1 MQTLNRWAGFV
12 FLLFNS
18 KTIFRLLPG
27 LILVGM
33 YVALLIFIHANF
45 PRIQLKIPTSIHSLL
60 GIVLGLLLVFRTNTA
75 YERWWEGRILLGQL
89 VNSSRNLAIKFNTFL
104 GKGNAATKQYLGKL
118 IANYAFAMKEH
129 LREGVIWEEIEET
142 ERPTILDL
150 KNYIHVP
157 NRIAGLIYEEANSL
171 YVMGKITNVQLLI
184 LDKQLEVFTDVAG
197 ACERIKKTPIPL
209 AYSEHLKKFIF
220 LFILILPMGF
230 IHELKYMSIPV
241 VMIIYYAFVG
251 LQLIGEEIE
260 DPFGK
265 DANDLPTDQICE
277 TVRSSVYEILG
288 VRS

>member
-1 MQTLNRWAGFV
+1 METLSRWGSFIV
-12 FLLFNS
+12 FLFNS

-27 LILVGM
+27 LILVGS
-33 YVALLIFIHANF
+33 YVVLLIFIQANF
-45 PRIQLKIPTSIHSLL
+45 PGIQVKIPTSIHSLL

-75 YERWWEGRILLGQL
+75 YERWWEGRRLLGQL

-104 GKGNAATKQYLGKL
+104 GKGNVATKQYLGKL

-129 LREGVIWEEIEET
+129 LREGVIWEELEET
-142 ERPTILDL
+142 ECPSILDL

-157 NRIAGLIYEEANSL
+157 NRIAGLIYEEANNL
-171 YVMGKITNVQLLI
+171 YIMGKFTNEQMLI

-197 ACERIKKTPIPL
+197 ACERIKNTPIPL

-230 IHELKYMSIPV
+230 IHELKYMAIPV
-241 VMIIYYAFVG
+241 IMIIYYAFVG

-288 VRS
+288 VR

>member
-1 MQTLNRWAGFV
+1 METLSRWGSFV

-27 LILVGM
+27 LILVGS
-33 YVALLIFIHANF
+33 YVLLLIFIQANF
-45 PRIQLKIPTSIHSLL
+45 PGLQVKIPTSIHSLL

-75 YERWWEGRILLGQL
+75 YERWWEGRRLLGQL

-104 GKGNAATKQYLGKL
+104 GKGNVATKQYLGKL

-129 LREGVIWEEIEET
+129 LREGVIWEELEET
-142 ERPTILDL
+142 ECPTILDL

-171 YVMGKITNVQLLI
+171 YIMGKFTNEQMLI

-230 IHELKYMSIPV
+230 IHELKYMAIPV

-260 DPFGK
+260 DPFGN

-277 TVRSSVYEILG
+277 TVRSSIYEILG

>member
-1 MQTLNRWAGFV
+1 
-12 FLLFNS
+12 LLFNS

-27 LILVGM
+27 LILVGS
-33 YVALLIFIHANF
+33 YVALLIFIQANF
-45 PRIQLKIPTSIHSLL
+45 PGIQVKIPTSIHSLL

-75 YERWWEGRILLGQL
+75 YERWWEGRRLLGQL

-104 GKGNAATKQYLGKL
+104 GKGNVATKQYLGKL

-129 LREGVIWEEIEET
+129 LREGVIWEELEET
-142 ERPTILDL
+142 ECPTMLDL

-171 YVMGKITNVQLLI
+171 CIMGEFTNEQMLI
-184 LDKQLEVFTDVAG
+184 LEKQLEVFTDVAG

-230 IHELKYMSIPV
+230 IHELKYMAIPV

-260 DPFGK
+260 DPFGN

-277 TVRSSVYEILG
+277 TVRSSVCEILG

>member
-1 MQTLNRWAGFV
+1 
-12 FLLFNS
+12 LLFNS

-27 LILVGM
+27 LILVGS
-33 YVALLIFIHANF
+33 YVALLIFIQANF
-45 PRIQLKIPTSIHSLL
+45 PGIQVKIPTSIHSLL
-60 GIVLGLLLVFRTNTA
+60 GIVLGLLLVFHANTA
-75 YERWWEGRILLGQL
+75 YERWWEGRRLLGQL

-104 GKGNAATKQYLGKL
+104 GKGNVATKQYLGKL

-129 LREGVIWEEIEET
+129 LREGVIWEELEET
-142 ERPTILDL
+142 ECPTMLDL

-171 YVMGKITNVQLLI
+171 YIMGKFTNEQMLI

-230 IHELKYMSIPV
+230 IHELKYMAIPV

-260 DPFGK
+260 DPFGN